1 MSMLRTYKLKHSINR
16 VKQKKILNIL
26 REYRKVSDEI
36 SNRQWR
42 YFYENGK
49 FNKDLEV
56 DSIETKLSKRYR
68 QTAQYQVVSQ
78 LKSYIGNRQNEF
90 KNYIKNLNLDRDT
103 KMKLYYIN
111 KYEKWFYQSVQM
123 QNIEIEQDIINLSR
137 QIIKN
142 IFKNNRKP
150 NLKFSNMA
158 LDGKVIKITP
168 NGVKKVRK
176 SEKLKDENG
185 EFILNKSGNPKV
197 KTYIIEQER
206 KKSSFD
212 YWIKLSTLEKGQKIY
227 LPIRTN
233 PYFEGIKGK
242 INDFIQINFQQDID
256 NINGNISLSTQKRVN
271 YNEYKIDI
279 CLIKNIQKE
288 KYQPK
293 IDKLALDLG
302 LNNLF
307 ATNLGE
313 LYGRNFS
320 KLLKKYDEIIALLA
334 KNRQKQRLRT
344 LSKKYKKL
352 INKIKSYLKNEI
364 NRVINNL
371 IKNNRP
377 KEIIIERLNFTS
389 PKLSKKL
396 NRMLSNFGKKIIEDK
411 FESIKDKYGII
422 ITEVNPAYT
431 SQECSKCG
439 YVEKKNRKSQAKFI
453 CGFCG
458 KKQNADINS
467 SKNILARSSSPL
479 KDIFAKRAFI
489 LDKTVKNF
497 IERHLVVLLYIFRN
511 KDLGKS
517 SDYSLSKIKYKN
529 NLCYNSLANTLT
541 SNPYL
546 TNYLNGN
553 FLETLE
559 VSR

>member
-1 MSMLRTYKLKHSINR
+1 MLRTYKLKHSINR
-16 VKQKKILNIL
+16 GKQKKILNIL
-26 REYRKVSDEI
+26 KEYRKVSDEI

-42 YFYENGK
+42 YFYENGR

-68 QTAQYQVVSQ
+68 QTAQYQVVAQ
-78 LKSYIGNRQNEF
+78 LKSYMGNRQNEF
-90 KNYIKNLNLDRDT
+90 KNYIKNLSLDKET
-103 KMKLYYIN
+103 KTKLYYIN
-111 KYEKWFYQSVQM
+111 KYEKWFYQSVQI
-123 QNIEIEQDIINLSR
+123 QNIKIEQKIIKLSK

-142 IFKNNRKP
+142 ILKKNRKP
-150 NLKFSNMA
+150 NLKFCNMA
-158 LDGKVIKITP
+158 IDGKVVKITP
-168 NGVKKVRK
+168 NGIKKVIK

-185 EFILNKSGNPKV
+185 AFILNKNRNPKV
-197 KTYIIEQER
+197 KTYTVERDR

-227 LPIRTN
+227 LPIKTN
-233 PYFEGIKGK
+233 PYFEGIKGD

-256 NINGNISLSTQKRVN
+256 NINGNIPLSTQKGIN
-271 YNEYKIDI
+271 YDEYKIDI
-279 CLIKNIQKE
+279 CLIKNVKKE

-320 KLLKKYDEIIALLA
+320 KLLKQYDEVITLLA

-352 INKIKSYLKNEI
+352 INKIRSYLKNEI
-364 NRVINNL
+364 NRVINTL
-371 IKNNRP
+371 IENNRP
-377 KEIIIERLNFTS
+377 KEIVVERLNFTS

-396 NRMLSNFGKKIIEDK
+396 NRILSNFGKKIIEDK
-411 FESIKDKYGII
+411 FESVKDKYEII

-431 SQECSKCG
+431 SQECCKCG
-439 YVEKKNRKSQAKFI
+439 YVDKKNRKSQAKFI

-467 SKNILARSSSPL
+467 SKNILVRSSKPL

-489 LDKTVKNF
+489 LDKTVTNF
-497 IERHLVVLLYIFRN
+497 IERHLVVLLYIFRD
-511 KDLGKS
+511 KDLGKGS
-517 SDYSLSKIKYKN
+517 NYSSKIKYKN

>member
-1 MSMLRTYKLKHSINR
+1 MLRTYKLKHSIN
-16 VKQKKILNIL
+16 VGKQRKILNL
-26 REYRKVSDEI
+26 LKEYRKVSDEI

-42 YFYENGK
+42 YFYENGR
-49 FNKDLEV
+49 FNRDLEV
-56 DSIETKLSKRYR
+56 YSIKSELSKRYR
-68 QTAQYQVVSQ
+68 QTAQYQVVAQ
-78 LKSYIGNRQNEF
+78 LESYLGNRQNNF
-90 KNYIKNLNLDRDT
+90 KDYIKNSNFDKET
-103 KMKLYYIN
+103 KIKLYYIN
-111 KYEKWFYQSVQM
+111 KYKKWFHQSVKM
-123 QNIEIEQDIINLSR
+123 KNREIEQDIIKLSR
-137 QIIKN
+137 EIIKN
-142 IFKNNRKP
+142 IFKKNRKP
-150 NLKFSNMA
+150 NLKFCNMA
-158 LDGKVIKITP
+158 LDAKVMEITP
-168 NGVKKVRK
+168 NGVKKVKK

-185 EFILNKSGNPKV
+185 ESISNKNGNPKV
-197 KTYIIEQER
+197 RTFTVEKKIKKTSY
-206 KKSSFD
+206 D
-212 YWIKLSTLEKGQKIY
+212 YWIKLSTLEKGTKIY
-227 LPIRTN
+227 LPIKTN
-233 PYFEGIKGK
+233 SYFEGIKGD
-242 INDFIQINFQQDID
+242 INNFIQINFQQDID
-256 NINGNISLSTQKRVN
+256 KINGNRLLSTSQKID

-279 CLIKNIQKE
+279 CLIKKIKKE
-288 KYQPK
+288 QYIPK

-302 LNNLF
+302 LTNLF
-307 ATNLGE
+307 ASNLGE

-320 KLLKKYDEIIALLA
+320 KLLKKYDEIVTLLA
-334 KNRQKQRLRT
+334 KNRQKQKLKT
-344 LSKKYKKL
+344 LSKRYKKL

-364 NRVINNL
+364 NRVINAL
-371 IKNNRP
+371 IKNNKP
-377 KEIIIERLNFTS
+377 KELIVERLNFTS

-411 FESIKDKYGII
+411 FESIKEKYEIE

-431 SQECSKCG
+431 SQECCKCG

-489 LDKTVKNF
+489 LDKTVTNF
-497 IERHLVVLLYIFRN
+497 IERHLVVLLYIFRD

-517 SDYSLSKIKYKN
+517 SDYTLSKIKYKN

-553 FLETLE
+553 FLETLK

>member
-1 MSMLRTYKLKHSINR
+1 MLRTYKLKHSINR
-16 VKQKKILNIL
+16 GKQKKILTLL
-26 REYRKVSDEI
+26 REYRRVSAEI
-36 SNRQWR
+36 SNRQWK
-42 YFYENGK
+42 YFYENGR
-49 FNKDLEV
+49 FNKDVEV
-56 DSIETKLSKRYR
+56 NSIKSELSQRYR
-68 QTAQYQVVSQ
+68 QTAQYQVVAQ
-78 LKSYIGNRQNEF
+78 LESYLGNRENDF
-90 KNYIKNLNLDRDT
+90 KAYLKNSDFDQET
-103 KMKLYYIN
+103 KTKLYYIN
-111 KYEKWFYQSVQM
+111 RYKKWFHQSVKM
-123 QNIEIEQDIINLSR
+123 QNREIEQDIIKLSR
-137 QIIKN
+137 RIIKN
-142 IFKNNRKP
+142 ILKKNRKP
-150 NLKFSNMA
+150 NLKFCNMA
-158 LDGKVIKITP
+158 LDGKVMQITANGIKKIQ
-168 NGVKKVRK
+168 K
-176 SEKLKDENG
+176 SKQLKDEN
-185 EFILNKSGNPKV
+185 EKLILNKSGNPKV
-197 KTYIIEQER
+197 KTYIEEQEI
-206 KKSSFD
+206 KKTSYD
-212 YWIKLSTLEKGQKIY
+212 YWIKLSTLEKGKKIV
-227 LPIRTN
+227 LPITTN
-233 PYFEGIKGK
+233 DYFEGVKGE
-242 INDFIQINFQQDID
+242 ISNFIQINFQQDIEKID
-256 NINGNISLSTQKRVN
+256 GNISISNSTTLN
-271 YNEYKIDI
+271 YDKYKISV

-307 ATNLGE
+307 ATNIGE

-320 KLLKKYDEIIALLA
+320 RLLKKYDEIVSILG
-334 KNRQKQRLRT
+334 KNRQKQKLKT

-352 INKIKSYLKNEI
+352 INKIKAYLKNEI

-371 IKNNRP
+371 IENNKP
-377 KEIIIERLNFTS
+377 KEIIVERLNFTS

-396 NRMLSNFGKKIIEDK
+396 NRMLSNFGKNIIEEK
-411 FESIKDKYGII
+411 FESIKERYGIVI
-422 ITEVNPAYT
+422 MQINPAYT

-479 KDIFAKRAFI
+479 KDIFTKRAFI
-489 LDKTVKNF
+489 LDKTVTNF

-517 SDYSLSKIKYKN
+517 SDYTLSKIKYKN

-553 FLETLE
+553 FLETLA